1 MATVNVYSTGFACP
15 VRNFVQYLCCGTEN
29 DHYCCSP
36 EPHRSEVDSDQIYI
50 AGQYQPTHDILYNG
64 SSSFVHR
71 SYLNHRQFEQFQK
84 LFLPIFLLTSSILF
98 LVGIAIWFWLYK
110 HKVFYALDRDE
121 PARMV
126 LRTSTPLL
134 RQTPET
140 RKRDSINLTT
150 AWHYR
155 RVSCPSTEV

>member
-1 MATVNVYSTGFACP
+1 MYSTGFACP
-15 VRNFVQYLCCGTEN
+15 VRNFVQFLCCGTEN
-29 DHYCCSP
+29 DHYCCSS
-36 EPHRSEVDSDQIYI
+36 ESHRSDVDSYSDQIYI
-50 AGQYQPTHDILYNG
+50 SGHYQSEQHSLSNDGN
-64 SSSFVHR
+64 SSFVHR
-71 SYLNHRQFEQFQK
+71 SYLSHRQFEQFQK
-84 LFLPIFLLTSSILF
+84 LFLPIFLLTSSVLF

-121 PARMV
+121 PTRIV

-134 RQTPET
+134 RETPET